1 MARSPNYRLSKIR
14 GHTLAYRKNTTT
26 TTTTTNNNN
35 NND

>member
-26 TTTTTNNNN
+26 TTTTNNN

>member
-26 TTTTTNNNN
+26 TTTNNNNN

>member
-26 TTTTTNNNN
+26 TTTTNNNN

>member
-26 TTTTTNNNN
+26 TTTTSNNN

>member
-1 MARSPNYRLSKIR
+1 MARSPNYRLLKIR

-26 TTTTTNNNN
+26 TTTNN

>member
-26 TTTTTNNNN
+26 TTNNNNNN